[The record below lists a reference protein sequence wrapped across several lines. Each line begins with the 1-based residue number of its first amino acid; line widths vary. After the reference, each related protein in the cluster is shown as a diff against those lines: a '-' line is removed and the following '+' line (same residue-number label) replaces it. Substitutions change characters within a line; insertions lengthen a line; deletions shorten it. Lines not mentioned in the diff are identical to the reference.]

1 MGIGGLAKSV
11 GKKALGA
18 AKGIGSSLLGHSY
31 SEGVLNDFSVVEKAT
46 FTLIQIG
53 DINNPDSVDFSETI
67 PVQINPSDLV
77 FQYSSPVSY
86 VAAGLND
93 LGGTMSSETYH
104 EGESSLSVTL
114 YYDFYDEYNARSAS
128 GALGFLESFNLME
141 EKFSS
146 LARLISF
153 ANEQTNPH
161 VLFRW
166 GSEISFYG
174 VIESLSPA
182 YRAFSQWGQPLKA
195 EVSVT
200 IQGDNSKSH
209 ESIKNGAMQSAA
221 AKGMFKKV
229 ENAGILLAGLA
240 MR

>member
-18 AKGIGSSLLGHSY
+18 AKGIGSSLLSHSY
-31 SEGVLNDFSVVEKAT
+31 SAGVLNDFSVVEKAT
-46 FTLIQIG
+46 FTLIQLG

-77 FQYSSPVSY
+77 FQYSSPASY

-128 GALGFLESFNLME
+128 GALGFLESFHLMN

-146 LARLISF
+146 LETLISF
-153 ANEQTNPH
+153 TQKQTNPH

-166 GSEISFYG
+166 GDINFYG

-229 ENAGILLAGLA
+229 ENAGMLLAGLA

>member
-11 GKKALGA
+11 DKKALGA
-18 AKGIGSSLLGHSY
+18 AKGIGSSLLSHSY
-31 SEGVLNDFSVVEKAT
+31 SAGVLNDFSVVEKAT
-46 FTLIQIG
+46 FTLIQLG

-77 FQYSSPVSY
+77 FQYSSPASY

-104 EGESSLSVTL
+104 EEESSLSLTL
-114 YYDFYDEYNARSAS
+114 YYDFYDEYNARTAS
-128 GALGFLESFNLME
+128 GALGFLESFHLMN

-146 LARLISF
+146 LETLILF
-153 ANEQTNPH
+153 TQKQKNPH

-166 GSEISFYG
+166 GDINFYG

-229 ENAGILLAGLA
+229 ENAGMLLAGLA

>member
-11 GKKALGA
+11 DKKALGA
-18 AKGIGSSLLGHSY
+18 AKGIGSSLLSHSY
-31 SEGVLNDFSVVEKAT
+31 SAGVLNDFSVVEKAT
-46 FTLIQIG
+46 FTLIQLG

-77 FQYSSPVSY
+77 FQYSSPASY

-114 YYDFYDEYNARSAS
+114 YYDFYDEYNARTAS
-128 GALGFLESFNLME
+128 GSLGFLESFHLMN

-146 LARLISF
+146 LETLISF
-153 ANEQTNPH
+153 TQKQKNPH

-166 GSEISFYG
+166 GDINFYG

>member
-18 AKGIGSSLLGHSY
+18 AKGIGSSLLSHSY
-31 SEGVLNDFSVVEKAT
+31 SAGVLNDFSVVEKAT
-46 FTLIQIG
+46 FTLIQLG

-104 EGESSLSVTL
+104 EEESSLSLTL

-128 GALGFLESFNLME
+128 GSLGFLESFHLMNK
-141 EKFSS
+141 KFSS
-146 LARLISF
+146 LETLILF
-153 ANEQTNPH
+153 TQKQTNPH

-166 GSEISFYG
+166 GDINFYG
-174 VIESLSPA
+174 VIKSLSPA

-209 ESIKNGAMQSAA
+209 EKIKNGAITSATT
-221 AKGMFKKV
+221 KGASKKI
-229 ENAGILLAGLA
+229 ENAGMLLAGLA

>member
-1 MGIGGLAKSV
+1 MGLGGLAKSV

-31 SEGVLNDFSVVEKAT
+31 SAGVLNDFSVVEKAT

-229 ENAGILLAGLA
+229 ENAGMLLTGLA

>member
-18 AKGIGSSLLGHSY
+18 AKGIGSSLLSHSY
-31 SEGVLNDFSVVEKAT
+31 SAGVLNDFSVVEKAT
-46 FTLIQIG
+46 FTLIQLG
-53 DINNPDSVDFSETI
+53 DINNPESVDFSETI

-104 EGESSLSVTL
+104 EGESSLSLTL

-128 GALGFLESFNLME
+128 GALGFLESFHLMN

-146 LARLISF
+146 LETLISF
-153 ANEQTNPH
+153 TQKQTNPH

-166 GSEISFYG
+166 GDINFYG

-200 IQGDNSKSH
+200 IQGDNSPSH
-209 ESIKNGAMQSAA
+209 EEIKNGAMQSAA

-229 ENAGILLAGLA
+229 ENAGMLLAGLA

>member
-31 SEGVLNDFSVVEKAT
+31 SAGVLNDFSVVEKAT
-46 FTLIQIG
+46 FTLIQLG

-77 FQYSSPVSY
+77 FQYSSPASY

-128 GALGFLESFNLME
+128 GALGFLESFHLMNK
-141 EKFSS
+141 KFSS
-146 LARLISF
+146 LERLILF
-153 ANEQTNPH
+153 TQEQKNPH

-166 GSEISFYG
+166 GDINFYG

-229 ENAGILLAGLA
+229 ENAGMLLTGLA

>member
-11 GKKALGA
+11 DKKALGA
-18 AKGIGSSLLGHSY
+18 AKGIGSSLLSHSY
-31 SEGVLNDFSVVEKAT
+31 SAGVLNDFSVVEKAT
-46 FTLIQIG
+46 FTLIQLG
-53 DINNPDSVDFSETI
+53 DINNPDSADFSETI

-77 FQYSSPVSY
+77 FQYSSPASY

-128 GALGFLESFNLME
+128 GALGFLESFHLMN

-146 LARLISF
+146 LETLILF
-153 ANEQTNPH
+153 TQKQKNPH

-166 GSEISFYG
+166 GDINFYG